1 MAIAAAIAG
10 ISAVG
15 SIAGGA
21 LAARGAS
28 KQAEAAERS
37 SALAVGEQRRQFDV
51 TQRNLAP
58 WLTAGT
64 QAIQM
69 LQFLLGLGVPPQQAA
84 QIAQQTSAAPSDQF
98 GESRASV
105 FNRLLGFGDGRPT
118 PFIDMVAD
126 GQGVFEPS
134 DIRALVPGRA
144 MTTVPVGAPGGFAP
158 GDFGSLSREFGTGDF
173 EADPGYAFRLSEGF
187 KALER
192 SAAARGTVLS
202 GGTLRELARYNQGF
216 ASNEF
221 QNVFNRFQTERA
233 RRFNQLASIAGLG
246 QTTAAQLGQFGAQSA
261 GNIGQLLVGG
271 QTAAAAARASGYQNW
286 ANAIQGAAQA
296 PLNWLLLSQLGQRQP
311 SSNVPG
317 G

>member
-1 MAIAAAIAG
+1 MAIAAAIG
-10 ISAVG
+10 ISAAAG
-15 SIAGGA
+15 LAGGA
-21 LAARGAS
+21 LAARGAG

-37 SALAVGEQRRQFDV
+37 SAAAIGEQRRQFDI

-64 QAIQM
+64 QAIQT
-69 LQFLLGLGVPPQQAA
+69 LQFLLGLGVPPQQAEQITRQAISAPRGMDTA
-84 QIAQQTSAAPSDQF
+84 QP
-98 GESRASV
+98 SV
-105 FNRLLGFGDGRPT
+105 FDRLRRFEDGGRG
-118 PFIDMVAD
+118 PFDIDMVR
-126 GQGVFEPS
+126 GEGGVFEPS
-134 DIRALVPGRA
+134 DITGLVPTRSA
-144 MTTVPVGAPGGFAP
+144 GAPGGLAP
-158 GDFGSLSREFGTGDF
+158 GEFGSLSREFGAGDF

-221 QNVFNRFQTERA
+221 QNVFNRFQAERA
-233 RRFNQLASIAGLG
+233 RRFNQLASISGLG

-261 GNIGQLLVGG
+261 GNIGNLLVGG
-271 QTAAAAARASGYQNW
+271 QTAAAAARASGYGAW
-286 ANAIQGAAQA
+286 SNAIQNAANA
-296 PLNWLLLSQLGQRQP
+296 PLNWLLLSQLGQQRP
-311 SSNVPG
+311 SANVPG